1 MSATKRYL
9 VLAMRRPDFDPAI
22 GPPHRAFLDDL
33 RARGQLELAGGFADA
48 SGGAYV
54 VLADSLDAA
63 NEIAHGDPL
72 HVTGA
77 STLTVWEWN
86 AA

>member
-1 MSATKRYL
+1 MRRYL
-9 VLAMRRPDFDPAI
+9 VLAMRTPAFDPEI
-22 GPPHRAFLDDL
+22 GGPHRAFLDDL
-33 RARGQLELAGGFADA
+33 RARGALELAGGFGDG

-54 VLADSLDAA
+54 VLAASLDAA
-63 NEIAHGDPL
+63 RHIAHADPL

-77 STLTVWEWN
+77 SALTVWEWN